1 MIELAFIMVAA
12 AALGIAAKLLKQPL
26 LLAYLGTGALIGYFS
41 LLHVTERE
49 TFLLFSDLGIMF
61 LLFLVGMEINYPSLR
76 AVGRA
81 SFIVGIGQVIFTFA
95 IGFLLALS
103 FQFSFLTSAYIAIA
117 LTFSSTI
124 IIVKLLSDKKDTNS
138 LYGKISIGMLLVQDF
153 IAILLLILLTG
164 IHAGESLSLTD
175 ISLTIGKGVV
185 LFFLMLWLGKTLFPR
200 LFDVIARSQELL
212 FLTSLA
218 WVFFVVAVVR
228 QIGFSIEIGGFLAG
242 LALANSSEHFQIA
255 NHIRPLR
262 DFFIVIFFVILGSL
276 LVLSDFQG
284 LTLPIIVFSLFVL
297 LGNPLIILI
306 IMGLMGYRKRTS
318 FLTGLTVAQISEF
331 SLVLAAL
338 GLKIGHIEESTV
350 ALITGVG
357 IITIMLSTYMIV
369 YADHLF
375 RFFSSSLVFFERS
388 LIYEIDSFKKDVIKP
403 VILAGYHRTGQ
414 SIALNIPKDDLL
426 VIEFDPDMIALLK
439 ERGYE
444 YIFDDIADPE
454 VMERANL
461 TQARLIISTSP
472 DVEDNMTLLTEIKK
486 RYKGQPKPKIIAR
499 AETEEEAKLLYG
511 GGADYVLLPHFTA
524 GEYLGKLLSAN
535 HSLSFLDEFRE
546 KDLARIS

>member
-1 MIELAFIMVAA
+1 MVAA
-12 AALGIAAKLLKQPL
+12 AALGIAAKLLRQPL
-26 LLAYLGTGALIGYFS
+26 LLAYLGAGALIGYFS
-41 LLHVTERE
+41 LLHVTEKE
-49 TFLLFSDLGIMF
+49 TFQLFSDLGIMF

-76 AVGRA
+76 AVGKA
-81 SFIVGIGQVIFTFA
+81 SLVVGLGQIIFTFV
-95 IGFLLALS
+95 IGFVLALL
-103 FQFSFLTSAYIAIA
+103 FQFSLLTSAYIAIA

-124 IIVKLLSDKKDTNS
+124 IIIKLLSDKKDTNS

-153 IAILLLILLTG
+153 IAILLLVILAGIQTG
-164 IHAGESLSLTD
+164 GS
-175 ISLTIGKGVV
+175 ISLTHISLTLIKGVA
-185 LFFLMLWLGKTLFPR
+185 LFLLMLWLGKTLFPR

-212 FLTSLA
+212 FLTSLT
-218 WVFFVVAVVR
+218 WVFLVVAIVK

-255 NHIRPLR
+255 NFIRPLR

-284 LTLPIIVFSLFVL
+284 LSMPIIVFSLFVL
-297 LGNPLIILI
+297 LGNPLIVLIL
-306 IMGLMGYRKRTS
+306 MGLMGYRKRTG

-338 GLKIGHIEESTV
+338 GLKIGHISESTV

-357 IITIMLSTYMIV
+357 IITITLSTYMIV
-369 YADHLF
+369 YADYFF
-375 RFFSSSLVFFERS
+375 RFLSGPLTLFERS
-388 LIYEIDSFKKDVIKP
+388 HIIENDFFNKEIQKP
-403 VILAGYHRTGQ
+403 VVLVGYHRTGQ
-414 SIALNIPKDDLL
+414 SIALNIPKSDLL
-426 VIEFDPDMIALLK
+426 VVEFDPDMISLLK
-439 ERGYE
+439 KRGYE

-461 TQARLIISTSP
+461 TQAKLIISTSP
-472 DVEDNMTLLTEIKK
+472 DAEDNMTLLTEIKK
-486 RYKGQPKPKIIAR
+486 RHKAETKPKIIAR
-499 AETEEEAKLLYG
+499 AETEEEAKLLYE

-535 HSLSFLDEFRE
+535 YSLSFLDEFRK